1 MRFNSEAYEKVF
13 PRKPTEPAPETVVPT
28 FTPTSGD
35 PVVEP
40 VEEPN
45 EEGGDDED
53 GNRRVGE
60 PDSE

>member
-40 VEEPN
+40 VEELN
-45 EEGGDDED
+45 EEGGDGED
-53 GNRRVGE
+53 GDRRA
-60 PDSE
+60 SESNTE

>member
-13 PRKPTEPAPETVVPT
+13 PRKPTVPAPETVVPT
-28 FTPTSGD
+28 FTPASGD

-45 EEGGDDED
+45 EEGGVDED
-53 GNRRVGE
+53 GNRCVSE

>member
-13 PRKPTEPAPETVVPT
+13 PRKPTTPAPETVVPT

-45 EEGGDDED
+45 EEGGGGED
-53 GNRRVGE
+53 GVGCAGE